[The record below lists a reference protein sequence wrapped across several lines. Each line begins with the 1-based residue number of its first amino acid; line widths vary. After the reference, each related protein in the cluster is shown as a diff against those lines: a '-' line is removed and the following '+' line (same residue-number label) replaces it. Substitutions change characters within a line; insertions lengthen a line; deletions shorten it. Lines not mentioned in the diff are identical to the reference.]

1 MDSNTGYPVDNDIA
15 SVTIISDHGIDGEV
29 WSTICSFGQSQQNIE
44 LLNLID
50 GVEGIIV
57 TRDGN
62 VLMTSKMQRYL

>member
-1 MDSNTGYPVDNDIA
+1 MGLMARYGVQFVVLVNHNK
-15 SVTIISDHGIDGEV
+15 
-29 WSTICSFGQSQQNIE
+29 NIE